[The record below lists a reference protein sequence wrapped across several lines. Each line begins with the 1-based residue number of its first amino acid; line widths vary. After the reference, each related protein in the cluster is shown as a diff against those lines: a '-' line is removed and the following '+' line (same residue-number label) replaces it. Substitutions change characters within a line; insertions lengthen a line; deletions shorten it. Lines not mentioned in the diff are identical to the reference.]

1 MGKETYLYFFY
12 FYNLTNGKIYDTISL
27 NKKLRT
33 RYSRMS
39 IFATLLLSF
48 IAVIVTMFGFYL
60 AFCLVF
66 NPINAIIRMIYFE
79 VADKQSRKLR
89 KELS

>member
-1 MGKETYLYFFY
+1 
-12 FYNLTNGKIYDTISL
+12 
-27 NKKLRT
+27 
-33 RYSRMS
+33 MS
-39 IFATLLLSF
+39 IIFTILVSF

-66 NPINAIIRMIYFE
+66 NPINAIIRIIYFE
-79 VADKQSRKLR
+79 IADKQSRKLR

>member
-1 MGKETYLYFFY
+1 
-12 FYNLTNGKIYDTISL
+12 
-27 NKKLRT
+27 
-33 RYSRMS
+33 MS

-48 IAVIVTMFGFYL
+48 ITVIVAMFGFYL

-79 VADKQSRKLR
+79 VVDKQSRKLR

>member
-1 MGKETYLYFFY
+1 
-12 FYNLTNGKIYDTISL
+12 LTNGKIYDTISL

>member
-12 FYNLTNGKIYDTISL
+12 FYNLTNRKNYDTISL

-60 AFCLVF
+60 VFCLVF

-79 VADKQSRKLR
+79 VADKQTRKLR

>member
-1 MGKETYLYFFY
+1 
-12 FYNLTNGKIYDTISL
+12 
-27 NKKLRT
+27 
-33 RYSRMS
+33 MS

-48 IAVIVTMFGFYL
+48 IAVIVAMFGFYL
-60 AFCLVF
+60 TLCLVF

>member
-1 MGKETYLYFFY
+1 
-12 FYNLTNGKIYDTISL
+12 
-27 NKKLRT
+27 
-33 RYSRMS
+33 MS
-39 IFATLLLSF
+39 IIFTILLSF
-48 IAVIVTMFGFYL
+48 IAVIFAMFGFYL
-60 AFCLVF
+60 VLCLVF